1 MTSLH
6 EHFSLDVFIP
16 SKNRHKI
23 VYALLKRLSR
33 YKLKGIR
40 ILIVDDGSDAIK
52 QEESFPFTTYRQIFD
67 FFDHPSFE
75 LVTLSEG
82 VGLADVW
89 CMYYNGELGPISRY
103 VVNPTDKDIFI
114 AIEPIK
120 KSIKLMD
127 QENDINLVT
136 FGCRVTSRHE
146 TNHYLPTQD
155 IITSGK
161 LFLEEYFLDE
171 NLQRCS
177 PYSMKRNDIILKRGG
192 LRHYNLKR
200 WGLIDAFG
208 IDMEQFLNVAISGRV
223 ARVSEPYIRIITKE
237 GATERFPL
245 CFAYCYYQYIK
256 RVLQEFKKSK
266 NVEKSKI
273 HHFIKFWHLL
283 IIRGLYTSLNHVHYT
298 ELEVGR
304 SKIGSKLKIPVH
316 LYILKEKIIWRIGF
330 SDEELKLF
338 FKTLKHFYK

>member
-1 MTSLH
+1 MTLIH
-6 EHFSLDVFIP
+6 KNFALDVFIP
-16 SKNRHKI
+16 SKNRHKT
-23 VYALLKRLSR
+23 VYSLLKRLCR

-52 QEESFPFTTYRQIFD
+52 KEESFPFSTYRQIFD
-67 FFDHPSFE
+67 SFDHPSFE

-89 CMYYNGELGPISRY
+89 CMYYNGGLGPISRY

-114 AIEPIK
+114 SIEPIK

-127 QENDINLVT
+127 QEMDINLVT

-146 TNHYLPTQD
+146 TNQYLPTQD

-161 LFLEEYFLDE
+161 LFLEEYFLDT

-192 LRHYNLKR
+192 LRNYNLNKF
-200 WGLIDAFG
+200 GLIDAFG

-223 ARVSEPYIRIITKE
+223 ARIDKPYIKIITKM

-256 RVLQEFKKSK
+256 RVLLEFERSKK
-266 NVEKSKI
+266 VDKSKI
-273 HHFIKFWHLL
+273 NLFIKFWHLL
-283 IIRGLYTSLNHVHYT
+283 IIRGFYTSLNHVHST

-316 LYILKEKIIWRIGF
+316 LYLLKEKIFWRIGF
-330 SDEELKLF
+330 SSEERKLF
-338 FKTLKHFYK
+338 MKTLRFFYK